1 MGDGPEV
8 SVVQVQAGDKF
19 LLCTDGLTGV
29 VADEGLATY
38 IAQHA
43 DMQACAEGLGQH
55 ALDSGSRDNV
65 SAIMVEVSQG

>member
-1 MGDGPEV
+1 M
-8 SVVQVQAGDKF
+8 VQVSAGDKF

-38 IAQHA
+38 VATHT

-65 SAIMVEVSQG
+65 SAVMIEVSEG